1 MKSLD
6 WEDDFSLKAL
16 LHGLRV
22 VLLREL
28 AEHVVFLSRGVA
40 RENQSCVQ
48 FVSDGGG
55 AHTFTKVAAA
65 IL

>member
-1 MKSLD
+1 MKILG
-6 WEDDFSLKAL
+6 WEGDFSLNAL
-16 LHGLRV
+16 LHGLRA

-28 AEHVVFLSRGVA
+28 AEHVVFPFHDMA
-40 RENQSCVQ
+40 RENQSCFQ

-55 AHTFTKVAAA
+55 AHTSTKVAAA